1 MKRFLISA
9 SIALG
14 VSAAALAIPA
24 KPGRHT
30 FTQPDGTTVTLQR
43 IGDERFHTLITT
55 DGLAVSRAADGA
67 YKYMTP
73 QGVSA
78 ITAHN
83 PGART
88 EAEARFLEANAE
100 NVSATNIAR
109 KAAARRKAAAKT
121 PAQKASQVPNN
132 GSPRVP
138 ILLVAYKD
146 YDFRDGA
153 KAAQTFTDFFE
164 TGETSARQY
173 FIDQSNG
180 KYTPQFDVYGPITLA
195 NNRVA
200 YGGNDYWGNDKG
212 VCTMVAEACQGLN
225 SKINFKDYDNDGDGE
240 CDVVIVLYAGDGEAS
255 SYEDD
260 AEDSVWPCQWNL
272 SGTGSDYGKALSLD
286 GVKVDKFAVFNELNG
301 SDLSQIDGVGTFC
314 HEFSHCLGLPDFY
327 DTEYSGNFGMGSW
340 SLMDNGSYN
349 NDGYTPIG
357 YSAYEKEF
365 MGWIEIEEAT
375 PATDYTLPVFNQKN
389 IDTDRAVRITNDAD
403 RNEYYILENRAQQG
417 WDKYIATDGMMI
429 THVTY
434 SASAWNQNVVNNY
447 NTATNPQRMTI
458 IPADNELKMN
468 KYSYYGQTYYEIDE
482 TSLKGDLWPYAGV
495 NELTDESVPAA
506 KVNTGKLMGKPV
518 TDITRNSNGT
528 VSFRFM
534 KAALPAVSAPAL
546 ADHTDLTT
554 TGFTAN
560 WAHTPETGVTYTLE
574 ITTHRDI
581 TYEMVLDEDFTTGET
596 SWTKTGSV
604 DWYEKT
610 EDAIRLGASKSTGS
624 MTSPSF
630 KTSDEGLVTVRFNSK
645 SWSGDAAS
653 AKISVLNAAGS
664 TVDTKTVALTESF
677 ADYCVTLTAPANQQ
691 VQIKF
696 ENTANKK
703 RFYLA
708 RATVYTGDATELAK
722 APSKAPA
729 ESGDA
734 TARTITGITD
744 MSHTVTG
751 LTENG
756 VFDYRVKAV
765 PANADEWNESAWSET
780 RTVDLSAGNSAIT
793 ITTAENNA
801 ADEYF
806 TLQGVKVNGN
816 NLTPGI
822 YIRRTGS
829 VVEKVMVR

>member
-14 VSAAALAIPA
+14 VSAAELAIPA

-43 IGDERFHTLITT
+43 MGDEHFHTLITT
-55 DGLAVSRAADGA
+55 DGLAVSRAADGS

-83 PGART
+83 PGSRT

-109 KAAARRKAAAKT
+109 KAAARRRAAAKA
-121 PAQKASQVPNN
+121 PAQKASQVPNT

-153 KAAQTFTDFFE
+153 NAAQTFTDFFSS
-164 TGETSARQY
+164 GETSARQY
-173 FIDQSNG
+173 FADQSNG
-180 KYTPQFDVYGPITLA
+180 KYTPQFDIYGPITLD
-195 NNRVA
+195 NNRVT
-200 YGGNDYWGNDKG
+200 YGGNDYYGDDKG
-212 VCTMVAEACQGLN
+212 VGKMVAEACQGLN
-225 SKINFKDYDNDGDGE
+225 SKINFKDYDNDGDGM

-260 AEDSVWPCQWNL
+260 AEDSVWPMRWSL
-272 SGTGSDYGKALSLD
+272 SGSDYGKNISLD
-286 GVKVDKFAVFNELNG
+286 GVTISDFAVFNELNG
-301 SDLSQIDGVGTFC
+301 SDLSQIDGIGTFC

-327 DTEYSGNFGMGSW
+327 DTNYSGNFGMGSW
-340 SLMDNGSYN
+340 SLMDQGSYN
-349 NDGYTPIG
+349 DDGYTPIG

-403 RNEYYILENRAQQG
+403 PDEYYILENRAQQG
-417 WDKYIATDGMMI
+417 WDKYIATEGMMI

-434 SASAWNQNVVNNY
+434 DAYAWTNNEVNDY
-447 NTATNPQRMTI
+447 ADPQRMTL
-458 IPADNELKMN
+458 IPADNDLKMD
-468 KYSYYGQTYYEIDE
+468 KLTYYGEVYYVINDA
-482 TSLKGDLWPYAGV
+482 SLKGDLWPYGGA

-506 KVNTGKLMGKPV
+506 KVNTGNLMGKPV
-518 TDITRNSNGT
+518 TDITRNNNGT

-534 KAALPAVSAPAL
+534 KAALPAVSTPAL
-546 ADHTDLTT
+546 SDHTDLTT

-596 SWTKTGSV
+596 SWTAAGSYEWYGGVVADGIKLGASKKTGSV
-604 DWYEKT
+604 
-610 EDAIRLGASKSTGS
+610 
-624 MTSPSF
+624 TSPSF
-630 KTSDEGLVTVRFNSK
+630 KTTDEGLVTVHFNSK
-645 SWSGDAAS
+645 SWTGDAAS
-653 AKISVLNAAGS
+653 AKISLLNAAG
-664 TVDTKTVALTESF
+664 TAVDTETVALTESY
-677 ADYCVTLTAPANQQ
+677 ADYCVTLSAPANQQ

-696 ENTANKK
+696 ETVANKK
-703 RFYLA
+703 RFYIT

-793 ITTAENNA
+793 IATAENNVA
-801 ADEYF
+801 ATEYF

-829 VVEKVMVR
+829 AVEKVMVR